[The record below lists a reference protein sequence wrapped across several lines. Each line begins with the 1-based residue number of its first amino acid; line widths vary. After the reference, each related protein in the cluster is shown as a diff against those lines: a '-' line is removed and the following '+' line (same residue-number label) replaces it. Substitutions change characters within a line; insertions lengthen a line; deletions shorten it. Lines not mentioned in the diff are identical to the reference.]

1 MTIRLFQHLQPPPSF
16 GNLTDA
22 QVYSRKLF
30 DSLFRVM
37 QGKTQNVYD
46 LTLTINAASTTIT
59 DLRLSTQT
67 AILFDPR
74 SANAATELKNG
85 TMYILDANRG
95 KGTCTITHAN
105 NSQSDRTYFVAFVG

>member
-1 MTIRLFQHLQPPPSF
+1 MTIRNFQHLQPPPSF
-16 GNLTDA
+16 GDLIDV

-30 DSLFRVM
+30 DALFRLM
-37 QGKTQNVYD
+37 QGKSQNVAEV
-46 LTLTINAASTTIT
+46 TLTANSATTVFNDI
-59 DLRLSTQT
+59 RLSIQT

-74 SANAATELKNG
+74 TANAATEYHGG

-105 NSQSDRTYFVAFVG
+105 NAQVDRTFFVAFVG